1 MRPLPLLAGCALF
14 SLACAAASPYAG
26 AASIDVAAGWRDMLG
41 AAPQDWSPDARILS
55 LRLSRT
61 LLAWLCG
68 GALAVSGAVMQ
79 TLLRNALATPFTL
92 GVSAAGSFGAF
103 LVLAFPLGAAAAL
116 VLPATAALACG
127 IATLF
132 LVLGIARRAT
142 RSDGLLLAG
151 VTLNFLF
158 AAALM
163 LVRYL
168 ADPYRLAQLDRWL
181 MGALD
186 VVDHRAALAL
196 APWLLVAAALLVP
209 RMRALDQLAFDE
221 ELARARGVDP
231 RRAGTLALL
240 GAGVLASAVVAYCGP
255 IGFVGLLVPHAVRP
269 WTGLRHALLLP
280 CCFLAGG
287 GFLVLADLC
296 ARSLHMGGRGGEL
309 PVGILTALVGGPF
322 FLWLLVRRGR

>member
-1 MRPLPLLAGCALF
+1 MKPLGMIFACALF
-14 SLACAAASPYAG
+14 SLACVVMSPFVGAVAIDAG
-26 AASIDVAAGWRDMLG
+26 GAWRELWSMPSE
-41 AAPQDWSPDARILS
+41 AWSPDARILS

-103 LVLAFPLGAAAAL
+103 LVLAFPLGAAAL
-116 VLPATAALACG
+116 FLPATAALACG
-127 IATLF
+127 IGTLF
-132 LVLGIARRAT
+132 LVLGIARRAS

-158 AAALM
+158 AAAVM

-196 APWLLVAAALLVP
+196 LPWLAVGAALLVP
-209 RMRALDQLAFDE
+209 RLRALDQLAFDE
-221 ELARARGVDP
+221 DLARARGVDP
-231 RRAGTLALL
+231 RRAGTQALL
-240 GAGVLASAVVAYCGP
+240 GAGVLASAVVAFCGP

-280 CCFLAGG
+280 CCWLAGG

-296 ARSLHMGGRGGEL
+296 ARSLAVGGRGSEL